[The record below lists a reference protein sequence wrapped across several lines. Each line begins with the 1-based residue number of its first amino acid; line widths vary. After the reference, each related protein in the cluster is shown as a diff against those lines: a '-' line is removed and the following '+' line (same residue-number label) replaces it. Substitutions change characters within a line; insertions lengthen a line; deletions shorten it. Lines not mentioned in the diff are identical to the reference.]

1 MRCAEI
7 VSVLLILSSIPG
19 WMPEPRLTRDA
30 FVPPAVTSP
39 AARELIVPFAVS
51 FDGAPPDSYVTE
63 AAFTSDRDGT
73 MTLMLEPAGR
83 AWIVPLHAGKM
94 FVSHDLVWDA
104 YQVQMSGW
112 IHVSATV
119 PVRVGAALVNRGRH
133 RSTEIPIYS
142 DVPPL
147 PRKLSGGEKLWLLNA
162 SMHAAEVTVNGAAVA
177 LKAYELRS
185 LAAAPETTIEGTAS
199 VLPFTSQKLPDGN
212 TRFVWP

>member
-1 MRCAEI
+1 MLRAAI
-7 VSVLLILSSIPG
+7 VSVLLILPSIPAWTPAEG
-19 WMPEPRLTRDA
+19 A
-30 FVPPAVTSP
+30 FVPAPVTSA
-39 AARELIVPFAVS
+39 AARELIIPFAVW
-51 FDGAPPDSYVTE
+51 FDGAPPDSYVTQ
-63 AAFTSDRDGT
+63 ATFTSDRNGT

-94 FVSHDLVWDA
+94 LASRDLICDA
-104 YQVQMSGW
+104 YRVQLSGW

-119 PVRVGAALVNRGRH
+119 PVRAGAAPVNRGRR
-133 RSTEIPIYS
+133 RSTEIRIYS

-147 PRKLSGGEKLWLLNA
+147 PRKIAGGEKLWLLNA

-185 LAAAPETTIEGTAS
+185 FPAAPETTIEGTAS

-212 TRFVWP
+212 TRFLWP